1 MEGGLRSEGKSPSKK
16 KVKLDPCGKVEK
28 LDPSL
33 GTCSRDEKR
42 PNAEDHVVE
51 DVGGPPCFDQHEVSI
66 DKSGEVSNYLRLALS
81 DILTLSPP

>member
-42 PNAEDHVVE
+42 PNAEDHIVE
-51 DVGGPPCFDQHEVSI
+51 DVGGLLCLDQHEVSI
-66 DKSGEVSNYLRLALS
+66 DKSGEVSDYLRFALS
-81 DILTLSPP
+81 DISTLSPP

>member
-1 MEGGLRSEGKSPSKK
+1 MEGGLPSEGKSPSKK

-42 PNAEDHVVE
+42 PNAHLVE
-51 DVGGPPCFDQHEVSI
+51 DAGGPPCFEQHEVSI
-66 DKSGEVSNYLRLALS
+66 DISGEVSDYLRFALS
-81 DILTLSPP
+81 DISTLSPP